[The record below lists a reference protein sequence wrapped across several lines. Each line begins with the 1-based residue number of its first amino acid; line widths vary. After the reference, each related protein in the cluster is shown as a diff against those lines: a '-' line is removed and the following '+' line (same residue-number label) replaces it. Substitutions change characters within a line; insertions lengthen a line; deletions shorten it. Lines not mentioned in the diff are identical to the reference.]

1 MSEIKKDKRELAT
14 TLLELIESFS
24 EFEDMTGKQKKQ
36 AVLDKMGQLF
46 DLDLEL
52 IIIINDMIDIIIETH
67 KHRTKIKKKAK
78 KILSLCC

>member
-24 EFEDMTGKQKKQ
+24 GFDDMTGKQKKQ

-52 IIIINDMIDIIIETH
+52 IIIINDFIDIVIDVH

>member
-24 EFEDMTGKQKKQ
+24 EFSDMTGKQKKQ

-52 IIIINDMIDIIIETH
+52 IIIINDMIDIIIEVH

>member
-1 MSEIKKDKRELAT
+1 MSDKKKDKRELAT

-24 EFEDMTGKQKKQ
+24 EFDDMTGKQKKQ

-52 IIIINDMIDIIIETH
+52 IIIINDMIDIIIEVH

>member
-24 EFEDMTGKQKKQ
+24 EFDDMTGKQKKQ

-52 IIIINDMIDIIIETH
+52 IIIINDMIDIIIEVH

>member
-1 MSEIKKDKRELAT
+1 MSDKKKDKRELAT

-24 EFEDMTGKQKKQ
+24 EFDDMTGKQKKQ